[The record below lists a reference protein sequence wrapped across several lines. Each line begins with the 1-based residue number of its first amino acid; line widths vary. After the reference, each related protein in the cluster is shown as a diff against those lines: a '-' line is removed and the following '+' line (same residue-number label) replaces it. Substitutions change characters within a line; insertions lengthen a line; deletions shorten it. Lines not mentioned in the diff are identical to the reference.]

1 MFIFAPQ
8 MIFAPRTKQ
17 TYHAFEWDTVLKSD
31 LEEMISSRDS
41 RSHSQ
46 DDLTSPPKKFYTS
59 TTKLQL
65 CIYNPEK
72 VEMRVVGSPLKT
84 STGGLI
90 DLARDSAF
98 LMQVRN

>member
-1 MFIFAPQ
+1 MF
-8 MIFAPRTKQ
+8 IFAPRTKQ

-46 DDLTSPPKKFYTS
+46 DDLTSPPKKFYALS
-59 TTKLQL
+59 FRQQL

-72 VEMRVVGSPLKT
+72 VEKEKIFLPVVGSPLKT
-84 STGGLI
+84 STGGSI
-90 DLARDSAF
+90 ALARDSAF

>member
-1 MFIFAPQ
+1 MF
-8 MIFAPRTKQ
+8 IFAPRTKQ

-31 LEEMISSRDS
+31 LEEMISTRDS
-41 RSHSQ
+41 SSHSQ
-46 DDLTSPPKKFYTS
+46 DDLASPPKKFYTS
-59 TTKLQL
+59 NTKLQL
-65 CIYNPEK
+65 RIYDPEK
-72 VEMRVVGSPLKT
+72 VEKEKFFRIGSGSPHKT